1 MDPISLAM
9 GFAQFVPSII
19 KWLSDSDSAEATA
32 EKVVNIAKS
41 VTKETKAEDAL
52 IALELDPALVSK
64 LRVEMLTLEK
74 ELDSLYLKD
83 KANAR
88 DRDIA
93 FLDKGMH
100 NYRADILAFLAVGG
114 LVMCVWFIARD
125 TNMPERA
132 TNAIMFVSG
141 ALISAVRDVYSFE
154 FGSSRGSKEKDELL
168 FKK

>member
-93 FLDKGMH
+93 FLHKGMH

-141 ALISAVRDVYSFE
+141 ALISAVRDLYSFE